1 MKKPFNRLIPE
12 ADLIAANER
21 YEAEQFAER
30 QRKLAEIQADHAQK
44 DAERAAI
51 PEKKPFVYRAR
62 TPEQW
67 ESRMKLAKTRQARRK
82 PAAKVCANCSH
93 PKDSHH
99 PPGTLR
105 YRPNAEPYVTKT
117 GFCSVLIE
125 WGTVGLLESCKC
137 TKYVPFRGLR

>member
-30 QRKLAEIQADHAQK
+30 QRKLAEILAGQAQT
-44 DAERAAI
+44 DAERATI
-51 PEKKPFVYRAR
+51 SEKKPFVYRAR

-67 ESRMKLAKTRQARRK
+67 EARMKLAKTRQARRK
-82 PAAKVCANCSH
+82 PVVKVCANCSH
-93 PKDSHH
+93 SKDSHH
-99 PPGTLR
+99 PAGTLR

-117 GFCSVLIE
+117 GFCGDLIE
-125 WGTVGLLESCKC
+125 GDTLGLLESCKC
-137 TKYVPFRGLR
+137 TKYVAFHGPR